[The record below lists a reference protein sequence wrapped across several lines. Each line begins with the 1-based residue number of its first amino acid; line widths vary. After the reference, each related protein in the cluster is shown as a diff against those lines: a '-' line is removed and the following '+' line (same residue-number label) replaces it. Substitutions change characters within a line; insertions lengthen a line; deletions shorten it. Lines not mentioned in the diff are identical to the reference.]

1 MPSDIADR
9 LSRGFLLADGAM
21 GTQLLTRSLPAA
33 ALEELSLTHPDAVRD
48 VHLAY
53 IAAGS
58 EMILTNTFG
67 ANALRLGR
75 AGLASQ
81 TEEINRQAVAI
92 AQDARRLTG
101 QDIWV
106 AGSIG
111 PATRD
116 VLALGA
122 LESASAQNAIAE
134 QAAVLADAGV
144 DLIVVETFTSL
155 ADVEQAVRAV
165 KSVTNLPVIAEL
177 TFNEDALTPA
187 GNTPEDIV
195 AALEGLGIVAIG
207 ANCSVGPEPVL
218 RVIERMAQVA
228 HIPLVAQPNA
238 GYPQYLDGKLT
249 YEARP
254 EYVADRARAL
264 VEAGAVVIGGCCG
277 TTGEHIA
284 AVRDALRGAWP
295 VQGRARLTP
304 GRAEPSPPS
313 PRHDAVPA
321 SAKQEE
327 TNVAARFRKREFVVT
342 VELDPPRGF
351 DISGTLDKLRGIMPY
366 IHAVNVADNPR
377 AQGRMSALATA
388 SLIQSRLGVE
398 TILHMAIRHRNLLAL
413 HSDLLGAHG
422 LGVRNVFTVMGDV
435 PVTGDYPQA
444 TAVSDIT
451 TSGLIRLI
459 AGFNNGA
466 DGNGKPID
474 QPTSFF
480 IGAALNLMAADLDRE
495 LEVLNRKVAAGANF
509 LLSQPVYDPE
519 VVERVAQRLGG
530 FPRPLLLGVLPLR
543 TLRHA
548 QFLHNE
554 VPGITIPPQVFERLE
569 RAGEYAGREGIAL
582 AQELLTAVH
591 SRVAG
596 AYFIPPFERYQV
608 VTETL
613 AGVSIPG
620 LQGTPPRR

>member
-21 GTQLLTRSLPAA
+21 GTQLLARSLSAA
-33 ALEELSLTHPDAVRD
+33 ALEELCLTNPDVVRD
-48 VHLAY
+48 VHLEY
-53 IAAGS
+53 IGAGS
-58 EMILTNTFG
+58 ELILTNTFG

-75 AGLASQ
+75 AGLAPRM
-81 TEEINRQAVAI
+81 EEINRRGVAI

-111 PATRD
+111 SATRD
-116 VLALGA
+116 VLAMGA
-122 LESASAQNAIAE
+122 LGSASAQNAIAE
-134 QAAVLADAGV
+134 QAAILADAGV
-144 DLIVVETFTSL
+144 DLLVVETFASL
-155 ADVEQAVRAV
+155 ADVEQAVRAI
-165 KSVTNLPVIAEL
+165 KSVTSLPVIAEL

-187 GNTPEDIV
+187 GNTPEEIV
-195 AALEGLGIVAIG
+195 AVLEGLEVVAIG

-238 GYPQYLDGKLT
+238 GYPQYVDGKLT

-254 EYVADRARAL
+254 AYVGERARAL
-264 VEAGAVVIGGCCG
+264 IEAGAVMVGGCCG

-284 AVRDALRGAWP
+284 AVRDAIRGAWP
-295 VQGRARLTP
+295 RQRGAS
-304 GRAEPSPPS
+304 PS
-313 PRHDAVPA
+313 RGHAAAAPA
-321 SAKQEE
+321 SPGPKPAPSLPKPQETE
-327 TNVAARFRKREFVVT
+327 IAARFRKREFIVT

-351 DISGTLDKLRGIMPY
+351 DISSTLDKLRAIMPH

-377 AQGRMSALATA
+377 AQGRMSALAA
-388 SLIQSRLGVE
+388 SSLIQSRLGVE
-398 TILHMAIRHRNLLAL
+398 TILHMATRHRNLLAL
-413 HSDLLGAHG
+413 HSDLLGAHA

-444 TAVSDIT
+444 TAVADIT
-451 TSGLIRLI
+451 TSGLIGLI
-459 AGFNNGA
+459 AGFNNGVDA
-466 DGNGKPID
+466 NGKPID

-480 IGAALNLMAADLDRE
+480 IGAALNLMATDLDRE
-495 LEVLNRKVAAGANF
+495 LSVLNRKVAAGANF

-530 FPRPLLLGVLPLR
+530 FPVPLLMGVLPLR

-554 VPGITIPPQVFERLE
+554 VPGISIPPHVFKRLE
-569 RAGEYAGREGIAL
+569 RADEGAGNEGIAIV
-582 AQELLTAVH
+582 QELLNAVH
-591 SRVAG
+591 GRVAG
-596 AYFIPPFERYQV
+596 AYFIPPFGRYEV
-608 VTETL
+608 VAETMK
-613 AGVSIPG
+613 GVAIPG
-620 LQGTPPRR
+620 L